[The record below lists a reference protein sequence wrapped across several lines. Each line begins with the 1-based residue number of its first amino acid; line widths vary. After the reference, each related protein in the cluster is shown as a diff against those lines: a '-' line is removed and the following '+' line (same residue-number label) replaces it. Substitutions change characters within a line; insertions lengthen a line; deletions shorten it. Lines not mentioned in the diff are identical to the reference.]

1 MVQQP
6 ESDDEATIE
15 TPRFEPV
22 PLPDDEFKDQLAQ
35 VIPHLRAFGRSLSG
49 SRDLADD
56 LVQETLLKAW
66 AARKRF
72 QAGTNMRAW
81 TFIILRNLFLSQMRR
96 ARFKGEW
103 DEITASKL
111 LAAPASQDRHV
122 ELGDMQRALLH
133 LPQPQREALI
143 LVGAGGFAYEEAAEI
158 CGCAVGTIKSR
169 VARGRVALEDLLT
182 DGKLPS
188 RREHETDGSRTALQ
202 SIMSEV
208 DELSRDRD
216 PRECSRIPTGEIGA
230 VARLSQA
237 SRYDGF
243 SRVCAEQSPRT
254 SSSER
259 TSPSIAKAWRRA
271 LPTPAWTVGGAT
283 FTNRLEEACT
293 MASILGLSVFTCLRT
308 RRERPE
314 FQTLRALN
322 VTDLGCCMNE
332 TQSERSG

>member
-1 MVQQP
+1 MAGDAPAQ
-6 ESDDEATIE
+6 SDEGPDGAAEWA
-15 TPRFEPV
+15 
-22 PLPDDEFKDQLAQ
+22 PLPDSEFKDQLAL

-103 DEITASKL
+103 DELTASRL
-111 LAAPASQDRHV
+111 LAAPASQDRHI

-169 VARGRVALEDLLT
+169 VARGRVALESLLNE
-182 DGKLPS
+182 GRLPS
-188 RREHETDGSRTALQ
+188 RASHSNPGDQTPLQ
-202 SIMSEV
+202 AIMAEV
-208 DELSRDRD
+208 DDLSRDRD
-216 PRECSRIPTGEIGA
+216 PTGE
-230 VARLSQA
+230 
-237 SRYDGF
+237 
-243 SRVCAEQSPRT
+243 
-254 SSSER
+254 
-259 TSPSIAKAWRRA
+259 
-271 LPTPAWTVGGAT
+271 
-283 FTNRLEEACT
+283 EE
-293 MASILGLSVFTCLRT
+293 
-308 RRERPE
+308 
-314 FQTLRALN
+314 
-322 VTDLGCCMNE
+322 
-332 TQSERSG
+332 

>member
-1 MVQQP
+1 MCSNHAYHAEAANSAESGRHSV
-6 ESDDEATIE
+6 SDDDDLDTEQGVR
-15 TPRFEPV
+15 PEPV
-22 PLPDDEFKDQLAQ
+22 PLPDDEFKEHLAQ

-49 SRDLADD
+49 SRDMADD

-103 DEITASKL
+103 DDVTAAKI

-169 VARGRVALEDLLT
+169 VARGRVALEALLT
-182 DGKLPS
+182 GGKLPS
-188 RREHETDGSRTALQ
+188 RRQHKTDPDKSALQ
-202 SIMSEV
+202 EIMSEV
-208 DELSRDRD
+208 DELSRDR
-216 PRECSRIPTGEIGA
+216 G
-230 VARLSQA
+230 
-237 SRYDGF
+237 
-243 SRVCAEQSPRT
+243 
-254 SSSER
+254 
-259 TSPSIAKAWRRA
+259 
-271 LPTPAWTVGGAT
+271 
-283 FTNRLEEACT
+283 
-293 MASILGLSVFTCLRT
+293 
-308 RRERPE
+308 
-314 FQTLRALN
+314 
-322 VTDLGCCMNE
+322 
-332 TQSERSG
+332 

>member
-1 MVQQP
+1 MNQDQGRTIP
-6 ESDDEATIE
+6 DDQDDDELEPVAV
-15 TPRFEPV
+15 EPV
-22 PLPDDEFKDQLAQ
+22 PLPDNEFKEELAR

-49 SRDLADD
+49 NRDLADD

-122 ELGDMQRALLH
+122 ELGDMQRALMH

-169 VARGRVALEDLLT
+169 VARGRVALETLLT
-182 DGKLPS
+182 EGKLPS
-188 RREHETDGSRTALQ
+188 RRSHVSDPEKTALQ
-202 SIMSEV
+202 SIMGDV
-208 DELSRDRD
+208 DELSR
-216 PRECSRIPTGEIGA
+216 PR
-230 VARLSQA
+230 
-237 SRYDGF
+237 
-243 SRVCAEQSPRT
+243 
-254 SSSER
+254 
-259 TSPSIAKAWRRA
+259 
-271 LPTPAWTVGGAT
+271 
-283 FTNRLEEACT
+283 
-293 MASILGLSVFTCLRT
+293 
-308 RRERPE
+308 
-314 FQTLRALN
+314 
-322 VTDLGCCMNE
+322 
-332 TQSERSG
+332 

>member
-1 MVQQP
+1 MCSKQAHHGDAATSA
-6 ESDDEATIE
+6 ESGRFSVNDDNDVDSEIE
-15 TPRFEPV
+15 ERPEPV

-49 SRDLADD
+49 SRDMADD

-103 DEITASKL
+103 DDVTAAKI

-122 ELGDMQRALLH
+122 ELGDLQRALLH

-169 VARGRVALEDLLT
+169 VARGRVALEGLMT
-182 DGKLPS
+182 GGKLPS
-188 RREHETDGSRTALQ
+188 RRQHKSDPNKSALQ
-202 SIMSEV
+202 EIMGEV
-208 DELSRDRD
+208 DDLSRDR
-216 PRECSRIPTGEIGA
+216 G
-230 VARLSQA
+230 
-237 SRYDGF
+237 
-243 SRVCAEQSPRT
+243 
-254 SSSER
+254 
-259 TSPSIAKAWRRA
+259 
-271 LPTPAWTVGGAT
+271 
-283 FTNRLEEACT
+283 
-293 MASILGLSVFTCLRT
+293 
-308 RRERPE
+308 
-314 FQTLRALN
+314 
-322 VTDLGCCMNE
+322 
-332 TQSERSG
+332 

>member
-1 MVQQP
+1 MSERLADQ
-6 ESDDEATIE
+6 EAEE
-15 TPRFEPV
+15 TRTTAEPV
-22 PLPDDEFKDQLAQ
+22 PLSDPEFKDQQAQ

-111 LAAPASQDRHV
+111 LAAPASQDRHI
-122 ELGDMQRALLH
+122 ELSDMQRALLH

-169 VARGRVALEDLLT
+169 VARGRVALESLLNE
-182 DGKLPS
+182 GKLPS
-188 RREHETDGSRTALQ
+188 RREYDGGNQTPLQ
-202 SIMSEV
+202 SIMHEV

-216 PRECSRIPTGEIGA
+216 PDR
-230 VARLSQA
+230 
-237 SRYDGF
+237 
-243 SRVCAEQSPRT
+243 
-254 SSSER
+254 
-259 TSPSIAKAWRRA
+259 
-271 LPTPAWTVGGAT
+271 GG
-283 FTNRLEEACT
+283 
-293 MASILGLSVFTCLRT
+293 
-308 RRERPE
+308 
-314 FQTLRALN
+314 
-322 VTDLGCCMNE
+322 D
-332 TQSERSG
+332 